1 MNIKTLNVSLLSFSI
16 ITALFPLNAMAT
28 KLTIE
33 QRLELLENELSQN
46 KQELKATQNELG
58 VYKSRLS
65 TLQKSITEN
74 KYKSASLAEIS
85 ATSPV
90 ADNIK
95 NENGEQ
101 NSSAA
106 AHTINGSQQVAVIES
121 KGDKTTIESVTLK
134 DISKYIKDDIGFS
147 YQGYFRS
154 GWGTGNHGSPQTY
167 AAGSLGRFGNEMSGW
182 FDLTLNQR
190 VYNQDGKTANA
201 VVTYD
206 GNVGEQYNDAW
217 FGDSANENIMQFS
230 DIYLTTRGFL
240 PFAPEADFW
249 VGKHKLPQ
257 YEIQMLDWK
266 TLTTDVAAG
275 VGIENW
281 ALGVGLFDMSL
292 SRDDVDVYSRDFSRT
307 SQMNTNS
314 VDVRYRNIPLWDDAT
329 LSLMAKYSAPN
340 KTDQQQ
346 DNENDN
352 SYFEMKDSWMLTSVL
367 RQNLQRD
374 TFNEFTLQVANN
386 SYASSFAS
394 FSDASNTMA
403 HGRYYYGDHT
413 NGIAWRLISQGE
425 MYLTDNTAHQLEGGW
440 NEGGKGISIAD
451 VMTAGAHG
459 VPREVT
465 EGVID
470 GLNYPNHEAID
481 FYHRYKTDIQLFAE
495 MGFKCFR
502 TSIAWTRIFPQGD
515 EQEPNEEGLQFYDD
529 LFDECLKQGMEPVVT
544 LSHFEMPYHLVTKYG
559 GWRNR
564 KLIDF
569 FIRFASTV
577 FTRYKEKVK
586 YWMTFNEINNQVN
599 FSESLCPFTNSG
611 ILYSPEEDI
620 NEREQ
625 IMYQAVHYEL
635 VASALAVQTG
645 KSINPEFNIGC
656 MIAMCPIYPLTC
668 APNDMMMATK
678 AMHRRYWFTD
688 VHARGYYPQHMLNYF
703 ARKGFNL
710 DITPEDN
717 AILASGCVDFIGFSY
732 YMSFTTQFSPDN
744 PQLDYVEPRDLVS
757 NPYIDTSEWGW
768 QIDPAGLR
776 YSLNW
781 FWDHFQ
787 LPLFIVENGFGAVDQ
802 RQADGTVNDHYRID
816 YFASHIREMKKAV
829 VEDGVDLIGYTPWG
843 CIDLVSAGTGEMKKR
858 YGMIYVDKDNEGK
871 GTLERIRKASFY
883 WYRDLIANNGE
894 NI

>member
-101 NSSAA
+101 NSFTA

-206 GNVGEQYNDAW
+206 GNV
-217 FGDSANENIMQFS
+217 
-230 DIYLTTRGFL
+230 
-240 PFAPEADFW
+240 
-249 VGKHKLPQ
+249 
-257 YEIQMLDWK
+257 
-266 TLTTDVAAG
+266 G

-425 MYLTDNTAHQLEGGW
+425 MYLTDNIIMANALVYSHGE
-440 NEGGKGISIAD
+440 D
-451 VMTAGAHG
+451 VYSYESGAHSDFDSIRTVIRPAWIWNTWNQTGLELGWFKQQNKTQQG
-459 VPREVT
+459 VT
-465 EGVID
+465 
-470 GLNYPNHEAID
+470 LNESA
-481 FYHRYKTDIQLFAE
+481 YKTTLWHALKVGE
-495 MGFKCFR
+495 
-502 TSIAWTRIFPQGD
+502 SILGSRP
-515 EQEPNEEGLQFYDD
+515 E
-529 LFDECLKQGMEPVVT
+529 
-544 LSHFEMPYHLVTKYG
+544 
-559 GWRNR
+559 
-564 KLIDF
+564 
-569 FIRFASTV
+569 IRFYGTYINILDNELSN
-577 FTRYKEKVK
+577 FK
-586 YWMTFNEINNQVN
+586 FNE
-599 FSESLCPFTNSG
+599 NSKDEFMAG
-611 ILYSPEEDI
+611 I
-620 NEREQ
+620 
-625 IMYQAVHYEL
+625 QAEV
-635 VASALAVQTG
+635 
-645 KSINPEFNIGC
+645 
-656 MIAMCPIYPLTC
+656 
-668 APNDMMMATK
+668 
-678 AMHRRYWFTD
+678 W
-688 VHARGYYPQHMLNYF
+688 
-703 ARKGFNL
+703 
-710 DITPEDN
+710 
-717 AILASGCVDFIGFSY
+717 
-732 YMSFTTQFSPDN
+732 
-744 PQLDYVEPRDLVS
+744 
-757 NPYIDTSEWGW
+757 W
-768 QIDPAGLR
+768 
-776 YSLNW
+776 
-781 FWDHFQ
+781 
-787 LPLFIVENGFGAVDQ
+787 
-802 RQADGTVNDHYRID
+802 
-816 YFASHIREMKKAV
+816 
-829 VEDGVDLIGYTPWG
+829 
-843 CIDLVSAGTGEMKKR
+843 
-858 YGMIYVDKDNEGK
+858 
-871 GTLERIRKASFY
+871 
-883 WYRDLIANNGE
+883 
-894 NI
+894 